1 MKVYICCTIISFQ
14 EAFLQKSNICF
25 TFDKITV
32 AVSDTLLYNQISTGS
47 VTLRWLFL
55 FLGVVPSEFPS
66 SQSVATI
73 KTAALTHCWAAS
85 KHLWQAL
92 MDGTTPASPC
102 SLHLDKQH
110 LLQCMYCEGCCKWPV
125 LPFQECDHMK
135 LLPLWRA
142 STLARICRFIS
153 APLFPVLGL

>member
-32 AVSDTLLYNQISTGS
+32 AVSDTLLYNQIRTGS

-73 KTAALTHCWAAS
+73 KTAALTHC
-85 KHLWQAL
+85 
-92 MDGTTPASPC
+92 
-102 SLHLDKQH
+102 
-110 LLQCMYCEGCCKWPV
+110 
-125 LPFQECDHMK
+125 
-135 LLPLWRA
+135 
-142 STLARICRFIS
+142 
-153 APLFPVLGL
+153 